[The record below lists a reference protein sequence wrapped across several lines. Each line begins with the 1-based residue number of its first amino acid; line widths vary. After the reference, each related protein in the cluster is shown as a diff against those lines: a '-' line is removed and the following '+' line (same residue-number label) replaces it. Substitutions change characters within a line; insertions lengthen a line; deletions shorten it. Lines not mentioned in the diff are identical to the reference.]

1 MRFKNY
7 LPDWLYRN
15 VLAFYNRSI
24 NPFYQKSYAQ
34 EGEDLI
40 LYRMIYGKIEK
51 GFYVDVGAHHPK
63 RFSNTYFFYKKGW
76 RGINI
81 EPMPGSKKLFDKY
94 RPKDINIESPISL
107 VEEELTYYMFNE
119 PALNGFIKDIRAIKN
134 QTGNYKVLRTVNL
147 KTKTLKKLFDEYL
160 PSDKKINLLS
170 VDVEGMDLAVLQSND
185 WKKYLPDYV
194 MVEDR
199 DFDFLSPTKSDIYNY
214 LTNLDYSLIVKTVNT
229 LIFSL
234 K

>member
-147 KTKTLKKLFDEYL
+147 KTKTLK
-160 PSDKKINLLS
+160 
-170 VDVEGMDLAVLQSND
+170 
-185 WKKYLPDYV
+185 
-194 MVEDR
+194 
-199 DFDFLSPTKSDIYNY
+199 NY
-214 LTNLDYSLIVKTVNT
+214 LMNIYLQIKKS
-229 LIFSL
+229 IF
-234 K
+234 

>member
-1 MRFKNY
+1 MKFKNY

-15 VLAFYNRSI
+15 VLAFYNRFI

-40 LYRMIYGKIEK
+40 FYRLIYGKLER